1 MLYCWLS
8 IIYRFCGR
16 VQVTGSKTFPVQM
29 VTTLEERC
37 CLILSPTIYEILSFL
52 HEILTWGHQGEG
64 LIIMAITSQDICGQ
78 KQGQVQISC
87 TNTHSYVEV

>member
-8 IIYRFCGR
+8 IIYRFCGG
-16 VQVTGSKTFPVQM
+16 VQVTGSETFPVQI

-52 HEILTWGHQGEG
+52 HEILNWGHQGED
-64 LIIMAITSQDICGQ
+64 LFIMAITSQEICDQ
-78 KQGQVQISC
+78 KQGQVQ
-87 TNTHSYVEV
+87 V